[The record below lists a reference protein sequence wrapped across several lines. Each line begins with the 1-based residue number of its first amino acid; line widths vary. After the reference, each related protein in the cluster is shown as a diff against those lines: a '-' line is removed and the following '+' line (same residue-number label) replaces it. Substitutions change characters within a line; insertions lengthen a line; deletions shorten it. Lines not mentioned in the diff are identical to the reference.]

1 MNKDEV
7 IEVVQRMVARLLA
20 TNPAGVG
27 LCLIGGARLRL
38 LDHSARRSMDIDYHW
53 EGDLAK
59 KQVEVASLLRTRL
72 LPMVKSK
79 LGLDGD
85 VRDGAESPFVS
96 TVELAF
102 YRVGSDLP
110 RIEIPVD
117 ITHIPCLDRPVARTM
132 DGVVFLSASDTD
144 LLESKLLA
152 IVLRD
157 VVAAR
162 DWVDIY
168 LFRTLLSPEAPARL
182 ARKLAMIKV
191 ARTVVSA
198 RLGKIRLG
206 RVVQLRQV
214 AQVLREQVD
223 AAVAENLEQAG
234 GAAMVFEEA
243 FAITCRAFG
252 REGGV

>member
-1 MNKDEV
+1 MYKDEV

-38 LDHSARRSMDIDYHW
+38 LDQSARRSLDMDYHW

-59 KQVEVASLLRTRL
+59 KQEEVARLLRARL

-85 VRDGAESPFVS
+85 VRDGADSPFAS
-96 TVELAF
+96 MVELAF
-102 YRVGSDLP
+102 YKVGSDLP
-110 RIEIPVD
+110 RIELPVD
-117 ITHIPCLDRPVARTM
+117 ITRIPCLDRPVARTM
-132 DGVVFLSASDTD
+132 DGVVFLSASDPD

-168 LFRTLLSPEAPARL
+168 LFRNLLSPEAPARL

-191 ARTVVSA
+191 TRRVVLD
-198 RLGKIRLG
+198 RLDKIALG
-206 RVVQLRQV
+206 RVVQARQV

-223 AAVAENLEQAG
+223 TAVAENLARAG
-234 GAAMVFEEA
+234 GATMVFEEA

-252 REGGV
+252 REGRT